1 MPSAGAWDSFT
12 AYQGPRS
19 AGKLSFCRSGGFE
32 GLCPRS
38 PSFQQETYPGR
49 IYGTGDGPS
58 RQKMGVRFV
67 ERIYADRV
75 YNPDGTLQS
84 RKISGSVIHDLE
96 KAAQQ
101 ALAMVQNGYVLAHDG
116 IKVNVKPESICV
128 HGDTPTA
135 VAILQKIGRA

>member
-1 MPSAGAWDSFT
+1 
-12 AYQGPRS
+12 
-19 AGKLSFCRSGGFE
+19 
-32 GLCPRS
+32 
-38 PSFQQETYPGR
+38 
-49 IYGTGDGPS
+49 
-58 RQKMGVRFV
+58 MGVRFV